1 VSNRIESNR
10 IESVARSRRSRRSRR
25 VAALRDAA
33 RVAPS
38 LARRLN
44 PRPASPSVA
53 GVVVVGRAR
62 ARGLDKTRAMVFISW
77 VYISLNT

>member
-10 IESVARSRRSRRSRR
+10 IESVARSRRSRRPRR
-25 VAALRDAA
+25 VAEWRDAA

-44 PRPASPSVA
+44 PRPRVAVA
-53 GVVVVGRAR
+53 GVVGVGRAR